1 MSVVQDLLRQGDP
14 VARESGPAPTARA
27 RVRDSVVRAGGTRPA
42 TGHPRRVALRGGLS
56 LAILLAAVGLGGG
69 ALWRVV
75 NPPVFAAVRFEV
87 RLAEE
92 TPGTGLREAP
102 VGVQPRVVY
111 ISDEAVLTNTDIA
124 YAQVVPGASP
134 EQFGVE
140 VHLSESGGARMREM
154 TRRHI
159 GRPVALMLDGL
170 VVAAP
175 TVRSEI
181 GDVGLLTGDVSRA
194 EAERIVRGILPQ

>member
-1 MSVVQDLLRQGDP
+1 MSVVQELLRQGDP

-27 RVRDSVVRAGGTRPA
+27 RVRDTVVRAGRTMPA
-42 TGHPRRVALRGGLS
+42 ISRPRRLALRRGLA
-56 LAILLAAVGLGGG
+56 LAVLLAAAGLGSG
-69 ALWRVV
+69 ALWRVA
-75 NPPVFAAVRFEV
+75 NPPAFAAVRFEV

-92 TPGTGLREAP
+92 TPGPGLREAP

-124 YAQVVPGASP
+124 HAQIVPGASS

-140 VHLSESGGARMREM
+140 VHLTEGGSARMREV

-181 GDVGLLTGDVSRA
+181 GDVGLLTGDFSRG

>member
-1 MSVVQDLLRQGDP
+1 MSVVQELLRQGDP
-14 VARESGPAPTARA
+14 VARESGPAPIARA
-27 RVRDSVVRAGGTRPA
+27 RVRDAVVRAGGTMPA
-42 TGHPRRVALRGGLS
+42 TGHPRRVALRGGLA

-75 NPPVFAAVRFEV
+75 SPPAFAAVRFEV

-92 TPGTGLREAP
+92 TPGAGLREAP
-102 VGVQPRVVY
+102 VGVRPRVVY

-124 YAQVVPGASP
+124 NAQIVPGASP

-140 VHLSESGGARMREM
+140 VHLSEGGSARMREM

-175 TVRSEI
+175 IVRSEI
-181 GDVGLLTGDVSRA
+181 GDVGLLTGGFSRA